1 MNVHK
6 AEAIVQS
13 IYMYLCLILAH
24 LDFIRI
30 LNYTICNRYTINL
43 CTSEKQ
49 NTCVTFNNIVQE
61 TCYFYV
67 KHLLFS
73 YLQTKQESPI
83 LSRNPSSFLCCSENS
98 IEYIQ
103 YSIYINIWLLSP
115 FRFQKC
121 FTVFRILQILLNT
134 SSCSTSFFSTSVF
147 HNLKI
152 LNSFLSFFVQAGKS
166 RRADMFLSALC
177 ALCALNVLDGL
188 RNFLMLYLQLYIV
201 IIHRYTGWWQQL
213 LQFIWPFIKV

>member
-1 MNVHK
+1 MDILSRVKDMKFYSFLDGFERMFLDRRLQQTFTQAILKILRSNQKQFMNVHK

-103 YSIYINIWLLSP
+103 YSIYINI
-115 FRFQKC
+115 
-121 FTVFRILQILLNT
+121 
-134 SSCSTSFFSTSVF
+134 
-147 HNLKI
+147 
-152 LNSFLSFFVQAGKS
+152 
-166 RRADMFLSALC
+166 
-177 ALCALNVLDGL
+177 
-188 RNFLMLYLQLYIV
+188 
-201 IIHRYTGWWQQL
+201 
-213 LQFIWPFIKV
+213 